1 MNAISIIIVLV
12 IAAAVVAVVG
22 YLWRKGTKCSCN
34 SCEGCPLPCKKK

>member
-12 IAAAVVAVVG
+12 IAAAVVAVVS
-22 YLWRKGTKCSCN
+22 YLWRKGSGCSCN